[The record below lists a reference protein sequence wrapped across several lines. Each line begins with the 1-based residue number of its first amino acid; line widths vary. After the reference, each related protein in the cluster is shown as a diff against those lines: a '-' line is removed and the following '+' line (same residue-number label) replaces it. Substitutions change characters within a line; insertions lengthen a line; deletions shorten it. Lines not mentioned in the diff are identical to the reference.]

1 MDGPQDKGTLYGGS
15 EFLTFSIY
23 LFILVFQVENKLRY
37 GVLLLDSCIIKYI
50 KKKKEF
56 NA

>member
-1 MDGPQDKGTLYGGS
+1 MGGPQDKGTLYGGS

-50 KKKKEF
+50 KKKKRI
-56 NA
+56 